1 MLRELNGNGDN
12 SPRIVNIYNFI
23 RKTVYPSGE
32 FIQDDLDTVLYQIEI
47 LKRHGL
53 PATYALKYDALM
65 DSRFSNLIKENI
77 DDFDEVAAWFEV
89 DETLAKK
96 ANVKWK
102 GKTPVDD
109 HVNIGYS
116 LGYSKE
122 DRIKMVDVY
131 MEDFKKVFGYYPKS
145 VGSWVIDIVTLTYLK
160 EKYGVICCA
169 LCRDQ
174 IGTDGFTLWGGYFN
188 QGYYPSLVNEYIPA
202 QKENMQLNMPIFRM
216 LGPDPIY
223 AFEDGIRKSVIGVHT
238 LEPACKIGQSK
249 EWVSWLFD
257 RFIKEDVLGFS
268 YVQTGQE
275 NTYLWNTMYK
285 GYELQ
290 IPYIAELSKLG
301 KVRVETLEETGRW
314 YKNKYRLTPPTTFTA
329 SEDWNEKENL
339 KTTWYNTRFYRT
351 SFIMEK
357 GRLSIRDIHL
367 FNENYKSRYLDDT
380 LEKEESIFDALPILN
395 AHSFSTDELRASID
409 IVKVDEY
416 LKKEYL
422 IGDKIEFSNS
432 VYSTHKIKWE
442 CNNLEIISIGLN
454 EDSMKITMD
463 NSNDN
468 NKKIALHMN
477 VLPVLKDI
485 NRRTLTCKHN
495 DFLYSIY
502 LKKGNFKLC
511 EDGTILILSDENAIE
526 VVFSEEENNDEFF
539 SSEYLKD
546 KDAIDNYIPKYKRI
560 ESKSKVKIRANK
572 PDIIPNVLL
581 KEKDCSG
588 MFKIKNNEDGGITYY
603 TLDGSEP
610 DENSFKYDGEITL
623 NKQSIIKA
631 RTFKEG
637 FKPSEIVE
645 GFLYETI
652 KIKDIKGLTNP
663 VQIESYNK
671 NGVYDLI
678 DGIKGSKDYRDGS
691 WLGYHEDMDVIIDL
705 GEVKEISEVSVGF
718 LQDTRAWIY
727 YPRYVD
733 FEISLNSKEFK
744 KLGRKEYNNLI
755 NRKEI
760 GVENISIKL
769 NERCRYIRIFAKNE
783 EVCPKWSI
791 MANEGPAF
799 MFVDQITVI

>member
-1 MLRELNGNGDN
+1 MLKGLKGNWDD

-47 LKRHGL
+47 LKRYGL

-77 DDFDEVAAWFEV
+77 DEFDEVAAWFEV

-145 VGSWVIDIVTLTYLK
+145 VGSWVIDIVTLTHLK

-188 QGYYPSLVNEYIPA
+188 QGYYPSRVNEYIPA
-202 QKENMQLNMPIFRM
+202 QREEMQLNMPIFRM

-223 AFEDGIRKSVIGVHT
+223 AFENGIRESVIGVHT
-238 LEPACKIGQSK
+238 LEPACKIGQTK

-290 IPYIAELSKLG
+290 IPYIAELLKIG

-314 YKNKYRLTPPTTFTA
+314 YKNRYRLTPPTTFTA
-329 SEDWNEKENL
+329 SEDWNEKEDL
-339 KTTWYNTRFYRT
+339 KTTWYNTRFYRI
-351 SFIMEK
+351 SFLMEK
-357 GRLSIRDIHL
+357 GRLSIRDLHL

-432 VYSTHKIKWE
+432 GYSMHKIEWK
-442 CNNLEIISIGLN
+442 CNDLETVSINLN

-463 NSNDN
+463 NPNEN
-468 NKKIALHMN
+468 NKKIALHIN
-477 VLPVLKDI
+477 ILPVLRDI
-485 NRRTLTCKHN
+485 NRRTLTCMHN
-495 DFLYSIY
+495 DFLYSVH
-502 LKKGNFKLC
+502 LKKGIFKLC
-511 EDGTILILSDENAIE
+511 EDGTILILSDENVIE
-526 VVFSEEENNDEFF
+526 VVFSNKENKDEFF
-539 SSEYLKD
+539 NSEYLKN
-546 KDAIDNYIPKYKRI
+546 KESVDNYIPKYKRV
-560 ESKSKVKIRANK
+560 ESKLKVKIRANK

-581 KEKDCSG
+581 KEKDCRG
-588 MFKIKNNEDGGITYY
+588 IFKIKNNEDGGITYY

-623 NKQSIIKA
+623 NKQSVIKT

-645 GFLYETI
+645 GFLYKTI

-663 VQIESYNK
+663 VQIKSYNK

-733 FEISLNSKEFK
+733 FEISLDSKEFK
-744 KLGRKEYNNLI
+744 KLGRKEHNNLI